1 MRALLLAAVFA
12 GMLGGSNS
20 NVLAQTTAERAID
33 TTKSKATF
41 TVTHVFVEHVS
52 GQVPIQSGS
61 IVLQP
66 NSLIPVSASAVL
78 DPGKVS
84 SGDPDRD
91 ASLRSPDFFDAE
103 KFPTWTFVST
113 KITPRGSAAFEM
125 DGNLTIHGVTQP
137 ERLDV
142 TVSGDAEHPTYH
154 ATAQIDRH
162 AFGMAKTRLDP
173 VIGAS
178 ADITLDVTL
187 Q

>member
-1 MRALLLAAVFA
+1 MRALLLAAVLSGA
-12 GMLGGSNS
+12 
-20 NVLAQTTAERAID
+20 LAQVTAERAID
-33 TTKSKATF
+33 TARSKATF

-52 GQVPIQSGS
+52 GQVPIASGS
-61 IVLQP
+61 IVLAP
-66 NSLIPVSASAVL
+66 NSPIPVSASAVL
-78 DPGKVS
+78 DAGKVS

-137 ERLDV
+137 ERLEV

-162 AFGMAKTRLDP
+162 AFGMARTRLDP
-173 VIGAS
+173 VIGAT
-178 ADITLDVTL
+178 ADITLDVSL